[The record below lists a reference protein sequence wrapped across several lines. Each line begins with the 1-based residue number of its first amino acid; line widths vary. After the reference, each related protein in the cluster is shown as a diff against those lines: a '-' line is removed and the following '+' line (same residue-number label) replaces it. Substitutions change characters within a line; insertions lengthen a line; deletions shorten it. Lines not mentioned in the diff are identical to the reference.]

1 MPSPEKG
8 GGGRRGR
15 AARSGEP
22 SGIGAVLDELLA
34 SPRWKPGT
42 RLAELAGRW
51 DEVVGARL
59 ARECRPVS
67 LADGT
72 LLVEVSTAAWA
83 VQLRFLEG
91 EIRRRA
97 NETIGTGAIRTVR
110 VVVDRGPKGG
120 GEQAR
125 G

>member
-1 MPSPEKG
+1 LPSPEKG
-8 GGGRRGR
+8 GAGRRGR

-22 SGIGAVLDELLA
+22 AGIGAVLDELLA
-34 SPRWKPGT
+34 SPRWRPGT

-51 DEVVGARL
+51 DEVVGERL
-59 ARECRPVS
+59 AQECRPVS

-83 VQLRFLEG
+83 VQLRFLED

-97 NETIGTGAIRTVR
+97 TETIGTGTVRTVR
-110 VVVDRGPKGG
+110 VVVDRGPRGG
-120 GEQAR
+120 AETGR
-125 G
+125 P

>member
-22 SGIGAVLDELLA
+22 AGIGAVLDELLA
-34 SPRWKPGT
+34 SPRWRPGT
-42 RLAELAGRW
+42 KLAELAGRW
-51 DEVVGARL
+51 DEVVGDRL

-91 EIRRRA
+91 EIRGRA
-97 NETIGTGAIRTVR
+97 NETIGAGAVRALR

-120 GEQAR
+120 GEELR
-125 G
+125 S

>member
-15 AARSGEP
+15 AGRSGEP
-22 SGIGAVLDELLA
+22 AGIGAVLDELLA
-34 SPRWKPGT
+34 SPRWRPGT
-42 RLAELAGRW
+42 KLAELGGRW

-83 VQLRFLEG
+83 VQLKFLDG

-97 NETIGTGAIRTVR
+97 NETIGNGTIRTVR
-110 VVVDRGPKGG
+110 VVVDRGPTGG
-120 GEQAR
+120 GEEAR